1 MMIEG
6 LNLEFFDHE
15 QVVIPTNLN
24 RVFNI
29 GGVSIPELRLYVI
42 LAAAMLFVAMT
53 LFVEDQDRPGYRSL
67 RVKGHY
73 FTIVTLAFNMV
84 IFIVLMNFHDLAQGE
99 AGITG
104 IPKPGSKDGL
114 FNFRDR
120 ETYCYMVLIIATLM
134 TGLAALIV
142 RSRIGQT
149 LVATRQNEGLVGAI
163 GIALRLCQIA
173 PRDLRDR
180 YLPALL
186 SGQVSAC
193 TALTEPGT
201 GSDFAAATT
210 TARQDGDG
218 WRLNGEKTWIINGRH
233 TGLSIVYAQ
242 YAAPGGFT
250 FNDVA
255 LPTQAKLIAP
265 GTAFKAILTEIN
277 AARTYVAAMCNGMMS
292 AAIETV
298 QSYGATRHSFGKP
311 LNAIPSWQ
319 AHLADAVAA
328 PDASTA
334 VTAKAVAL
342 VTNAED
348 AQLAAAEAKIV
359 AVTAAQTHLPQVLQL
374 MGAEGLRPEHPFT
387 RRRMPCAKPCWP
399 IAAKHSRP

>member
-1 MMIEG
+1 
-6 LNLEFFDHE
+6 
-15 QVVIPTNLN
+15 
-24 RVFNI
+24 
-29 GGVSIPELRLYVI
+29 
-42 LAAAMLFVAMT
+42 
-53 LFVEDQDRPGYRSL
+53 
-67 RVKGHY
+67 
-73 FTIVTLAFNMV
+73 
-84 IFIVLMNFHDLAQGE
+84 
-99 AGITG
+99 
-104 IPKPGSKDGL
+104 
-114 FNFRDR
+114 
-120 ETYCYMVLIIATLM
+120 
-134 TGLAALIV
+134 V

-149 LVATRQNEGLVGAI
+149 LVTIRQNEGLVGAI

-201 GSDFAAATT
+201 GSDFSAVTT
-210 TARQDGDG
+210 AARQDGGG

-233 TGLSIVYAQ
+233 AGLSIVYAQ
-242 YAAPGGFT
+242 YAAPGVTRYAIDAGFAQT
-250 FNDVA
+250 SMGTGGFMFNDVA
-255 LPTQAKLIAP
+255 LPTQAKLITP

-319 AHLADAVAA
+319 AHLADAVTAL
-328 PDASTA
+328 DASTA

-342 VTNAED
+342 VKNGED

-374 MGAEGLRPEHPFT
+374 MGAEGLRPEHPFI

>member
-1 MMIEG
+1 MGIGAYSTALMG
-6 LNLEFFDHE
+6 LHFDLP
-15 QVVIPTNLN
+15 VWLGIALAPVIIA
-24 RVFNI
+24 VFA
-29 GGVSIPELRLYVI
+29 LL
-42 LAAAMLFVAMT
+42 T
-53 LFVEDQDRPGYRSL
+53 GYPSL

-73 FTIVTLAFNMV
+73 FAIVTLAFNMV
-84 IFIVLMNFHDLAQGE
+84 IFIVLMNFHDLTQGE
-99 AGITG
+99 VGITG
-104 IPKPGSKDGL
+104 IPEPGSKDGL

-120 ETYCYMVLIIATLM
+120 ETYYYMVLII
-134 TGLAALIV
+134 AALIV

-149 LVATRQNEGLVGAI
+149 LLAIRQNEDLVGAI

-186 SGQVSAC
+186 SGQISAC

-201 GSDFAAATT
+201 GSDFAAVTT
-210 TARQDGDG
+210 TARQADDG

-233 TGLSIVYAQ
+233 AGLSIVYAQ
-242 YAAPGGFT
+242 CAAPGVTRYAIDAGFAQTSMGTGGFT

-255 LPTQAKLIAP
+255 LPTQAQLITP

-277 AARTYVAAMCNGMMS
+277 AGRTYVAAMCNGMMS

-328 PDASTA
+328 LDASTA
-334 VTAKAVAL
+334 VTA
-342 VTNAED
+342 
-348 AQLAAAEAKIV
+348 
-359 AVTAAQTHLPQVLQL
+359 
-374 MGAEGLRPEHPFT
+374 
-387 RRRMPCAKPCWP
+387 
-399 IAAKHSRP
+399 